1 MTGKTLCESSLQLST
16 KTADKVLRHY
26 AWVASIIEPDS
37 DDADRSPAITISAS
51 PTACLLR
58 GYGRVGTQNDRF
70 SEAVILSTGTST
82 PAQWT
87 CRRRCRDRAESAAA
101 PTRGSRASSS
111 PIPPTPTGRLRWAR
125 PPAVWPPLAIR
136 PPAPACAIGKK
147 KRSEVAL
154 GACPGGASHAHAKG
168 AARVMGR

>member
-37 DDADRSPAITISAS
+37 TDADRSPEMGQATCSMATPS
-51 PTACLLR
+51 NPAARACM
-58 GYGRVGTQNDRF
+58 
-70 SEAVILSTGTST
+70 
-82 PAQWT
+82 
-87 CRRRCRDRAESAAA
+87 RDRQ
-101 PTRGSRASSS
+101 
-111 PIPPTPTGRLRWAR
+111 
-125 PPAVWPPLAIR
+125 
-136 PPAPACAIGKK
+136 K